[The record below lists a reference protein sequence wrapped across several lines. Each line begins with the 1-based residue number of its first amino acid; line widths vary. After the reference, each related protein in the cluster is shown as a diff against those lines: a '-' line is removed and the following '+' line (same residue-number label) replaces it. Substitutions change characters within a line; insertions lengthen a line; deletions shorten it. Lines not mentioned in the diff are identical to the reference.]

1 MSKIAVLLPK
11 EYMLEQARKVLQEK
25 NADIDILKVIKT
37 SDSVYE
43 ARKAMEQG
51 AGIIVA
57 RGVQAAYIREYTNIP
72 VAEIILT
79 GQEIALMVAA
89 AKKLIPKKKHP
100 QIALIGFE
108 SMFSDTSY
116 FDELFGITLKTYF
129 MKSMEQAAEKVEL
142 AIAEGADVLLG
153 GDTVNSLASQRNFPS
168 CFINSTEESIRSALA
183 MAEHMAL
190 SAETEKTY
198 AAQFETVLDN
208 ANNGIFEIDEKRK
221 ITIINRTVEELLK
234 KSAEKVNGEALESFF
249 PELDIKYV
257 NDVLEGR
264 RDMFTTSTYLAGIP
278 MMITVAPVQYEE
290 KICGAII
297 SCYRYISAQKSSTDE
312 LHSHYLKGYV
322 AKARF
327 SDMRITGKEMEYC
340 VELSRM
346 YALSKSP
353 VLIRGEG
360 GTEKEF
366 LAQCIHNNSS
376 YKTGPFVTI
385 NCSGMSEQ
393 MQMDRIFGNP
403 ASEDIGIQKG
413 GLAVGD
419 LGTVLIAEIEK
430 LTPVCQYR
438 LYRAIRYEDLIQND
452 LERSQTLDNRI
463 IATTSVD
470 LGQLVKEGRFREDL
484 YYLLNGLVVEIP
496 PLRKRKEDIRSIVEE
511 CRTKF
516 SRRYAK
522 FPKISEDAMEELME
536 FPWPGNELQLETFCE
551 RMLLTTMKK
560 TIAGDFVHFLL
571 NELYPQTESEQEDG
585 KTVIYQHP
593 EAAELQTL
601 LEKYR
606 GNRSAVAKEMGI
618 STTTLWRRM
627 KKYGIINRYDLLE
640 RRQSAEKDVFK

>member
-234 KSAEKVNGEALESFF
+234 KSAEKVKGEALESFF

-290 KICGAII
+290 KNLRRYHKLLQVYISSKEQYGRAAFSLFERICGE
-297 SCYRYISAQKSSTDE
+297 ST
-312 LHSHYLKGYV
+312 V
-322 AKARF
+322 F
-327 SDMRITGKEMEYC
+327 
-340 VELSRM
+340 
-346 YALSKSP
+346 
-353 VLIRGEG
+353 
-360 GTEKEF
+360 
-366 LAQCIHNNSS
+366 
-376 YKTGPFVTI
+376 
-385 NCSGMSEQ
+385 
-393 MQMDRIFGNP
+393 
-403 ASEDIGIQKG
+403 
-413 GLAVGD
+413 
-419 LGTVLIAEIEK
+419 
-430 LTPVCQYR
+430 
-438 LYRAIRYEDLIQND
+438 RYEN
-452 LERSQTLDNRI
+452 
-463 IATTSVD
+463 
-470 LGQLVKEGRFREDL
+470 
-484 YYLLNGLVVEIP
+484 Y
-496 PLRKRKEDIRSIVEE
+496 RKR
-511 CRTKF
+511 
-516 SRRYAK
+516 
-522 FPKISEDAMEELME
+522 
-536 FPWPGNELQLETFCE
+536 
-551 RMLLTTMKK
+551 
-560 TIAGDFVHFLL
+560 
-571 NELYPQTESEQEDG
+571 DG
-585 KTVIYQHP
+585 ILCGAFQNVC
-593 EAAELQTL
+593 
-601 LEKYR
+601 
-606 GNRSAVAKEMGI
+606 S
-618 STTTLWRRM
+618 
-627 KKYGIINRYDLLE
+627 
-640 RRQSAEKDVFK
+640 F

>member
-11 EYMLEQARKVLQEK
+11 EYMLEQARKVIQEK

-89 AKKLIPKKKHP
+89 AKKLIPEKKHP

-403 ASEDIGIQKG
+403 
-413 GLAVGD
+413 GLQWEILEQYLSQRLKSLLLCVSTD
-419 LGTVLIAEIEK
+419 CIA
-430 LTPVCQYR
+430 PYGM
-438 LYRAIRYEDLIQND
+438 
-452 LERSQTLDNRI
+452 RI
-463 IATTSVD
+463 
-470 LGQLVKEGRFREDL
+470 LFR
-484 YYLLNGLVVEIP
+484 
-496 PLRKRKEDIRSIVEE
+496 
-511 CRTKF
+511 
-516 SRRYAK
+516 
-522 FPKISEDAMEELME
+522 
-536 FPWPGNELQLETFCE
+536 
-551 RMLLTTMKK
+551 
-560 TIAGDFVHFLL
+560 TI
-571 NELYPQTESEQEDG
+571 
-585 KTVIYQHP
+585 
-593 EAAELQTL
+593 
-601 LEKYR
+601 
-606 GNRSAVAKEMGI
+606 
-618 STTTLWRRM
+618 
-627 KKYGIINRYDLLE
+627 
-640 RRQSAEKDVFK
+640 